1 MRSISALALACG
13 LAAAPLVPSNAV
25 AAGAAPGVTH
35 AVGGAAPGLLPTALQ
50 SRWTAQQ
57 IERLP
62 LGGWLVLERRG
73 LRLLDAGG
81 FERARLPL
89 RAKHLDVRVFDS
101 GPRAMVLDADTQRTM
116 EIDIDE
122 PRGALAARVAVE
134 SPGFSVQAMCMYR
147 DPQGHA
153 HVFLVGDQGLSE
165 QWLLHAGSARLVR
178 RLALPPQSQACR
190 VDDASGSLLVSEEDH
205 GLSAYRASAEGAP
218 RREAVVSGGGVR
230 AFAAL
235 PHGAA
240 VVDGRGRLQLWQR
253 TAMGWRKRATAGGP
267 AVRTDAL
274 TVVTGP
280 GGMHLAWADDSRRGW
295 HARTVL
301 WPAALPQPAV
311 PMVEPAA
318 QTVPVDRHGDAADD
332 PAIWVHPTDA
342 SRSRVLG
349 TNKKQGLLVYDMS
362 GRLLQTLEAGR
373 LNNVDLRQ
381 RVRMG
386 DAMVDLAVA
395 TQRDEGSLAF
405 FEIDAEGE
413 VRERV
418 RVPTGLPDIYGVCLY
433 QPAAGGLQV
442 LVNDKDGTVQRWQ
455 VEGTPAA
462 LGARRIQEFRL
473 GSQPEACV
481 ADDRAARLYIGEEK
495 RGVWVMSLDDP
506 AERPALTLAV
516 PVGGLLEPDVEGLA
530 LYHGGS
536 GSVLVVSSQGND
548 RYLVARAAPPYS
560 VLGAFAIGINAAA
573 GIDGASETDG
583 LEATAQPL
591 GARYPEGALVVQD
604 GYKRLPDGAQNF
616 KIVDWR
622 DVRRALG
629 LQR

>member
-1 MRSISALALACG
+1 MRSISVLALAWG
-13 LAAAPLVPSNAV
+13 LAAASLAPCSAG
-25 AAGAAPGVTH
+25 AAGAPPGGSG
-35 AVGGAAPGLLPTALQ
+35 AVGGVAPGLLPAALQ
-50 SRWTAQQ
+50 ARSTAQQ
-57 IERLP
+57 IARLP
-62 LGGWLVLERRG
+62 LGGWLVRERRA
-73 LRLLDAGG
+73 LRLLDASGL
-81 FERARLPL
+81 ERARLAL
-89 RAKHLDVRVFDS
+89 RAKHLDLRVLES
-101 GPRAMVLDADTQRTM
+101 GPRAWVLEADTQRTM
-116 EIDIDE
+116 EVDIDE
-122 PRGALAARVAVE
+122 SLGTLVARVAVE
-134 SPGFSVQAMCMYR
+134 SPGFAVQAMCMYR
-147 DPQGHA
+147 DRQGHA
-153 HVFLVGDQGLSE
+153 HVFLVGDQGLGE
-165 QWLLHAGSARLVR
+165 QWLLHGGRARQVR
-178 RLALPPQSQACR
+178 RLALPPQSKDCR
-190 VDDASGSLLVSEEDH
+190 VDDASGLLLVSEEGH
-205 GLSAYRASAEGAP
+205 GLWAYRASAEGAP
-218 RREAVVSGGGVR
+218 RREAVVSGSGVL

-253 TAMGWRKRATAGGP
+253 TTMGWRKRATAAGP
-267 AVRTDAL
+267 AVRADAL
-274 TVVTGP
+274 AVVAGP
-280 GGMHLAWADDSRRGW
+280 GGMHLAWADESRRGW
-295 HARTVL
+295 HARTVQ
-301 WPAALPQPAV
+301 WPPPPPQGAV
-311 PMVEPAA
+311 PVVEPAA

-342 SRSRVLG
+342 ARSRVLG

-381 RVRMG
+381 RVRVG
-386 DAMVDLAVA
+386 GATVDLAVA
-395 TQRDEGSLAF
+395 TQRDEGSLVF

-442 LVNDKDGTVQRWQ
+442 LVNDKDGRVQRWR
-455 VEGTPAA
+455 VEGAAAA

-481 ADDRAARLYIGEEK
+481 ADDRTARLYIGEEK
-495 RGVWVMSLDDP
+495 RGVWVMSLDDA
-506 AERPALTLAV
+506 AERPALALAV

-530 LYHGGS
+530 LYHGDS
-536 GSVLVVSSQGND
+536 GSLLVVSSQGND

-560 VLGAFAIGINAAA
+560 VLGAFAIGLNAAA

-629 LQR
+629 LHP